1 MTRSTPLKTPR
12 SVGPG
17 CVVVSAP
24 AERPRQR
31 SLYPDARRLD
41 VFDHLHGLRVHDP
54 YRWLEEG
61 EEPQTEAW
69 SSEQDALLAAHR
81 RTWPLRG
88 LFRAH
93 VAALLAIGD
102 VSTPVCRGNR
112 KFFYRREAGH
122 EHRAFVAVD
131 SGNTERVLIDPM
143 TIDPTGRTLIDF
155 AEPCIRG
162 RLVAY
167 GLSTNGT
174 EDSELYVLDV
184 NTGKT
189 IDGPIDRCR
198 YTDIAWLPGGQAFYY
213 VRHLPLDAV
222 PGREGYLH
230 RRVYLHR
237 VSAELTTDVLIAG
250 ADAAPGR
257 NFHIT
262 VCADGRWL
270 TLVDRQGTDPRDNV
284 RVADITG
291 GSIED
296 PAFTM
301 VQREDAD
308 ARTTVQHR
316 GGLAYIWT
324 NRDAP
329 RGRLCI
335 ATPGRLEYAEWCDL
349 IPEDPEAVLTDYAV
363 LDAND
368 LPRPLLLVS
377 RTRHAISE
385 LAVHDLAT
393 GELVSTVALPGLGS
407 VAGLRTTLADS
418 GEAWFSYSDP
428 ATPWAVYRFDAADGS
443 VTPWARPSGD
453 RASLPLEVRQ
463 VTYPSGDGTEVRMF
477 VVTDRHAPAGP
488 RPTILYGYG
497 GFNTPI
503 NPSWSPTIAAWVAAG
518 GAFAMAS
525 LRGGSDEG
533 ESWHR
538 AGMLDCKQNVFDDFR
553 AAAQWLIG
561 HDVTTPEQ
569 LCLMGDSNGGLLVG
583 AALTQFPE
591 LFAGGVCGAPLLDML
606 RYELFGLGMTWT
618 GEYGTVVDP
627 EHFGWLLAYSPYHN
641 VHEGIDYPAVLFTV
655 FDGDT
660 RVDPLHAR
668 KMAAALQYATSG
680 TRPILVRREQDVGHG
695 QRAVTRTVELTADE
709 LAFAAA
715 TTGLQGWSAT
725 RPPAHTAAD
734 DSLR

>member
-1 MTRSTPLKTPR
+1 MTRSTPWKTLRPA
-12 SVGPG
+12 GPDR
-17 CVVVSAP
+17 VAVRAP

-31 SLYPDARRLD
+31 PRYPAARRTE
-41 VFDHLHGLRVHDP
+41 VFDHMQGLRVDDP
-54 YRWLEEG
+54 YRWLEDG
-61 EEPQTEAW
+61 EDPQAKVW

-81 RTWPLRG
+81 RTWPLREP
-88 LFRAH
+88 FRAQ

-102 VSTPVCRGNR
+102 VSTPVCRGDR

-122 EHRAFVAVD
+122 EHRAFLSID
-131 SGNTERVLIDPM
+131 SGDTERMLIDPM
-143 TIDPTGRTLIDF
+143 LIDPTGRTLIDF
-155 AEPCIRG
+155 AEPCIEG

-167 GLSTNGT
+167 GLSVNGT

-184 NTGKT
+184 ATGKVV
-189 IDGPIDRCR
+189 DGPIHRSR
-198 YTDIAWLPGGQAFYY
+198 YTDIAWLPGGEAFYY
-213 VRHLPLDAV
+213 VRHLPFDAV
-222 PGREGYLH
+222 PGGEGHLH

-237 VSAELTTDVLIAG
+237 VGADPATDVLIAG
-250 ADAAPGR
+250 ADATPGR
-257 NFHIT
+257 NFHLA
-262 VCADGRWL
+262 VSADGRWL
-270 TLVDRQGTDPRDNV
+270 TLIDRQGTDPRDNV
-284 RVADITG
+284 RVADLTG

-296 PAFTM
+296 PAFTT

-308 ARTTVQHR
+308 ARTTVHHR
-316 GGLAYIWT
+316 GGRAYIRT
-324 NRDAP
+324 DRDAP
-329 RGRLCI
+329 RGRLCV
-335 ATPGRLEYAEWCDL
+335 ATPGRLEYADWCDL

-363 LDAND
+363 LDAVD

-393 GELVSTVALPGLGS
+393 GECVSTVALPGSGS
-407 VAGLRTTLADS
+407 IGGLRTTLADS
-418 GEAWFSYSDP
+418 GEAWFSYSDF
-428 ATPWAVYRFDAADGS
+428 ANPWAVYRFDAADGS
-443 VTPWARPSGD
+443 VTPSARPPGD
-453 RASLPLEVRQ
+453 RAPVPLEVSQ
-463 VTYPSGDGTEVRMF
+463 VTYLSGDGTEVRMF
-477 VVTDRHAPAGP
+477 VVAARHAPAGP

-497 GFNTPI
+497 GFNTPVR
-503 NPSWSPTIAAWVAAG
+503 PSWWATTAAWVAAG
-518 GAFAMAS
+518 GVFAMAS
-525 LRGGSDEG
+525 LRGGGDEG
-533 ESWHR
+533 EMWHR
-538 AGMLDCKQNVFDDFR
+538 AGMLDRKQNVFDDFR

-569 LCLMGDSNGGLLVG
+569 LCVMGGSNGGLLVG

-606 RYELFGLGMTWT
+606 RYERFGLGMTWT
-618 GEYGTVVDP
+618 GEYGTVADP
-627 EHFGWLLAYSPYHN
+627 EQFGWLRAYSPYHN

-668 KMAAALQYATSG
+668 KMAAALQHAASG
-680 TRPILVRREQDVGHG
+680 TRPILVRREKDVGHG

-715 TTGLQGWSAT
+715 ATGLQSWSAT
-725 RPPAHTAAD
+725 RPPAHAAAG